1 MARYNTV
8 ITNTST
14 SANTTIS
21 NPASGTFTEFTGST
35 TAVTIGDPTLYAG
48 QNQLFWNNTSG
59 NVTLTS
65 GSSAVFKG
73 PASSGTTT
81 QVMPANTALMLYSDG
96 ANWVLVTEDGNAL
109 TATTGIF
116 SGAVTLSSYGSIKA
130 LFETVSITGAAPAST
145 QPINVLTQA
154 VTYFNVANTN
164 NFIMNIR
171 GDGSTTLA
179 SILSTGQS
187 ATSAIMVTNTGT
199 PYYSNSIQVDGT
211 ATGVTTKW
219 QGGVTPTSGNAN
231 SIDIYTI
238 TVLKT
243 GTGTYNVFASQTRF
257 A

>member
-8 ITNTST
+8 LTNTST

-35 TAVTIGDPTLYAG
+35 TAVTIGDPTLYGG
-48 QNQLFWNNTSG
+48 QNQLFWNNTASS
-59 NVTLTS
+59 VTLTS

-81 QVMPANTALMLYSDG
+81 QVMPPNTALMLYSDG

-116 SGAVTLSSYGSIKA
+116 SGTVTLSSYGSIKA
-130 LFETVSITGAAPAST
+130 LLETVSITGAAPTST
-145 QPINVLTQA
+145 QPINVADQA

-164 NFIMNIR
+164 NFIINIR
-171 GDGSTTLA
+171 GNSTTTLA

-199 PYYSNSIQVDGT
+199 PYYSSSIQVDGT
-211 ATGVTTKW
+211 ASGVTTRW

-243 GTGTYNVFASQTRF
+243 GAGTYNVFASQTRF